1 MSSHLGIQAVRS
13 LITCQNKL
21 KVKEKLI
28 PLPLMSSPVNH
39 LSLKSLLRPRVSVSV
54 LMTNLQPDMAL
65 LLAQPIPQSLIL
77 SPVCRKEVSK
87 K

>member
-13 LITCQNKL
+13 LLTCQNKL

-54 LMTNLQPDMAL
+54 DKSSTGHGITLCPANTTKSDIKSRLPK
-65 LLAQPIPQSLIL
+65 
-77 SPVCRKEVSK
+77 RGF
-87 K
+87 